1 MRYHPTIVSHMVL
14 HGRHECY
21 LTHEEPGMR
30 SKGGEREP
38 NNFLSQESGICR
50 MFKTQKN
57 NPYKKVMKNTNQHD
71 RKDPHKI
78 TKIAKEEWDQ
88 TDTWLVK
95 YGQNSKRMSG

>member
-1 MRYHPTIVSHMVL
+1 
-14 HGRHECY
+14 
-21 LTHEEPGMR
+21 
-30 SKGGEREP
+30 
-38 NNFLSQESGICR
+38 

-57 NPYKKVMKNTNQHD
+57 KPYKKVMKNTNQHD

-95 YGQNSKRMSG
+95 YGQNSK